1 MTKYKE
7 CNDGNEASLYSQTTQ
22 AICIYLCSM
31 RVCLHACVCV
41 CVRVIQ
47 TWPKA
52 FLLRRRR
59 AHAHA
64 PSPAR
69 SHQPPTNGG
78 GVLELLLSFLAALQI
93 RRDN

>member
-7 CNDGNEASLYSQTTQ
+7 TNDADEASLYPQTTQ
-22 AICIYLCSM
+22 AICIYLLSV
-31 RVCLHACVCV
+31 RVCMCVCN
-41 CVRVIQ
+41 
-47 TWPKA
+47 TDMPKS
-52 FLLRRRR
+52 LSLRWRR
-59 AHAHA
+59 ARMHA

-93 RRDN
+93 RGDN